1 LSHPGYGILLW
12 QPELIEWLRA
22 VLGTVGRGNKE
33 NRSRILELCI
43 RHVITVALNGVIR
56 WLWDTNFGK
65 EPQFLFEKELQ
76 TNSSKIKNTVLSKK
90 CLFRR

>member
-1 LSHPGYGILLW
+1 MAFLAITC
-12 QPELIEWLRA
+12 LI
-22 VLGTVGRGNKE
+22 T
-33 NRSRILELCI
+33 CD
-43 RHVITVALNGVIR
+43 VAALFFSQYSQNGVIR